1 MSCPAVKHWDAAV
14 YVLQYLAGTVD
25 LGIVYS
31 ESCTLEGYCDADF
44 GRKPDF
50 PRRSVTG
57 FVFLMNGGPV
67 AWTSRRQPTV
77 ASSTQEAEYMAAA
90 SAVKEALWLR
100 KLMIAF
106 GRPVRC
112 VEMYSDNQAAIT
124 LLQSSGD
131 SARAK
136 HIDIAH
142 HFAKERVL
150 MGDVIF
156 KYLSTTEMVADG
168 LTKPLSRVPFDNF
181 KDMLGLKI

>member
-1 MSCPAVKHWDAAV
+1 
-14 YVLQYLAGTVD
+14 
-25 LGIVYS
+25 
-31 ESCTLEGYCDADF
+31 
-44 GRKPDF
+44 
-50 PRRSVTG
+50 
-57 FVFLMNGGPV
+57 MNGGPV

-77 ASSTQEAEYMAAA
+77 SSSTQEAEYMAAA

-124 LLQSSGD
+124 LLQSSDD

-168 LTKPLSRVPFDNF
+168 LTKPMSRVPFDNF